1 MIENV
6 ENFRAKL
13 NVESLGNLLDVVVLE
28 HGEVQRSQAGTCDDI
43 AAGIAAQIEA
53 SQISWRKGPPK
64 TRWRW
69 IAVRVKE
76 CLIWCHG
83 NLETFGFNIVIDIA
97 GTRKRLATG
106 AA

>member
-28 HGEVQRSQAGTCDDI
+28 HGEVQRSQAWTCDDV
-43 AAGIAAQIEA
+43 AAGVTAQIEA
-53 SQISWRKGPPK
+53 SEISRRKRPPK

-69 IAVRVKE
+69 ITVSVKE
-76 CLIWCHG
+76 RLIWRHR
-83 NLETFGFNIVIDIA
+83 NLEALCLYVLEVS
-97 GTRKRLATG
+97 RLCKRLATG